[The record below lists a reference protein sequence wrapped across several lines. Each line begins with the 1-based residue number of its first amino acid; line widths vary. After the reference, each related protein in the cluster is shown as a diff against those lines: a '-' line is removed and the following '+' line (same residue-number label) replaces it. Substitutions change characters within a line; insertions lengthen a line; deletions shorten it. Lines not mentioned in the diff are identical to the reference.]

1 MNLEEV
7 AKRAK
12 VSTATVSRVL
22 NHAASVRTSTRNR
35 VLKAVAELKYQPNL
49 HARHLAGG
57 RSRTLGVI
65 VSNLANPFF
74 FDVCQEI
81 EARAL
86 AQGYDIVVAN
96 TDYDPER
103 LVKSVRLM
111 VGRRVAG
118 LAALVS
124 EMDPVLVQLLTD
136 YQIPTVFY
144 DVGPTT
150 NTILN
155 IRVNSYRGVEKV
167 VDYLRSMGH
176 RRLAFVGHHL
186 GLGPISERQRA
197 FLEVAGRYETAV
209 ELRTV
214 ANADSL
220 EGGQMAAREL
230 LSSGFQPTAI
240 VCVNDFMAV
249 GVLRELRERGLRVP
263 EDVSVTG
270 FDNIKLSEFCSPALT
285 TLHIPSDRI
294 GALAFEHLTRE
305 AGAGAPAGSEVVLD
319 PDFIVRDSTGR
330 PSTVAG

>member
-7 AKRAK
+7 AKLAK

-22 NHAASVRTSTRNR
+22 NNATSVKTATRNR

-49 HARHLAGG
+49 HARNLAGG

-74 FDVCQEI
+74 FDVFQEI
-81 EARAL
+81 ETRSLEA
-86 AQGYDIVVAN
+86 GYDVIVAN
-96 TDYDPER
+96 TDYEPER
-103 LVKSVRLM
+103 LVKSIQLM

-124 EMDPVLVQLLTD
+124 EMDPTLVQMLTD
-136 YQIPTVFY
+136 YGIPAVFY

-167 VDYLRSMGH
+167 VEYLRAMGH
-176 RRLAFVGHHL
+176 QRMAFVGHHL
-186 GLGPISERQRA
+186 ALGPTSERQRA
-197 FLEVAGRYETAV
+197 FLEVAGRYESAV
-209 ELRTV
+209 DLRTV
-214 ANADSL
+214 VATDSL
-220 EGGQMAAREL
+220 EGGQQAAREL
-230 LSSGFQPTAI
+230 FATGFRPTAI

-249 GVLRELRERGLRVP
+249 GVLRELRERGLKVP
-263 EDVSVTG
+263 QDVSVTG
-270 FDNIKLSEFCSPALT
+270 FDNVKLAEFCSPALT
-285 TLHIPSDRI
+285 TLHIPRDRI

-305 AGAGAPAGSEVVLD
+305 TSGETTAGSEVVIE
-319 PDFIVRDSTGR
+319 PDFIVRDSTSR
-330 PSTVAG
+330 PPGDR

>member
-7 AKRAK
+7 AKLAK

-22 NHAASVRTSTRNR
+22 NNASSVKTSTRNR

-49 HARHLAGG
+49 HARNLAGG

-74 FDVCQEI
+74 FDVFQEI
-81 EARAL
+81 EARSIA
-86 AQGYDIVVAN
+86 AGYDVVVAN

-103 LVKSVRLM
+103 LVKSIQLM

-124 EMDPVLVQLLTD
+124 EMDPSLVQMLTD
-136 YQIPTVFY
+136 YGIPTVFY

-150 NTILN
+150 STILN

-167 VDYLRSMGH
+167 VDYLRAMGH
-176 RRLAFVGHHL
+176 QRMAFVGHHL
-186 GLGPISERQRA
+186 ALGPISERQQA
-197 FLEVAGRYETAV
+197 FLDMAGRYESAV

-214 ANADSL
+214 AGADSL
-220 EGGQMAAREL
+220 DGGQAAAREL
-230 LSSGFQPTAI
+230 LASGFRPTAI

-263 EDVSVTG
+263 QDVSVTG
-270 FDNIKLSEFCSPALT
+270 FDNVKLAEFCSPALT
-285 TLHIPSDRI
+285 TLHIPRDRI
-294 GALAFEHLTRE
+294 GALAFEHLTRDPNST
-305 AGAGAPAGSEVVLD
+305 AAGSEVVID

-330 PSTVAG
+330 PPDEA